1 MFDIGFTE
9 LLLCGLVALVVLGP
23 ERLPGAVRTAG
34 LWIGRIKR
42 SFNAIKAD
50 VEREIGA
57 DEIRRQLHNEQIL
70 DLEREMKSMR
80 NDILAPGKSS
90 EKPAAATPQTT
101 TSIEPAN
108 AAPAPFG
115 ESPSPSSPDESAPA
129 ATTPDPAPST
139 AASQDKAQQ
148 P

>member
-9 LLLCGLVALVVLGP
+9 LLLVGLVALVVLGP

-42 SFNAIKAD
+42 SFNSIKAE

-57 DEIRRQLHNEQIL
+57 DEIRRQLHNERIL
-70 DLEREMKSMR
+70 ELEREMKAMKQ
-80 NDILAPGKSS
+80 DILDTASLKSGSEPGKSA
-90 EKPAAATPQTT
+90 ETPQPAA
-101 TSIEPAN
+101 
-108 AAPAPFG
+108 
-115 ESPSPSSPDESAPA
+115 
-129 ATTPDPAPST
+129 
-139 AASQDKAQQ
+139 QDKNPQ